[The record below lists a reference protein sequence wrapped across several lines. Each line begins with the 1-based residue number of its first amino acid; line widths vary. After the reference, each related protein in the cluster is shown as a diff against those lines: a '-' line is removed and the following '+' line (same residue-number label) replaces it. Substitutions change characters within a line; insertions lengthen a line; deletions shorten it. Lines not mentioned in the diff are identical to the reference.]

1 MPSSLRSGWT
11 NECQTQHNAS
21 KSWVGRPTARMGAAH
36 TFIARTIDCSRVA
49 VTNLMH
55 RHRRTQSDNAPGG
68 PVPAYV
74 ASVES
79 LPDSDVFS
87 DECLRSVVP
96 NVRRTPQCDYWGQYD
111 YWGRQF
117 KLFCLFQF
125 CIIYFLI
132 LFAYMSK
139 DGGGGGETKFRR
151 CLDRAWQFFF
161 FLNK

>member
-1 MPSSLRSGWT
+1 MGVGIHERRVPLRYKNSLYGMSHIHSDQKYIYITKWMPNSLRSGWT
-11 NECQTQHNAS
+11 NECQTQR
-21 KSWVGRPTARMGAAH
+21 KQVMGRPTARMGAAH

-55 RHRRTQSDNAPGG
+55 RHRQTQSGNAPGG
-68 PVPAYV
+68 PVPACV

-79 LPDSDVFS
+79 LPDTDVFS

-117 KLFCLFQF
+117 KLCCLFQF
-125 CIIYFLI
+125 CIIYF
-132 LFAYMSK
+132 
-139 DGGGGGETKFRR
+139 
-151 CLDRAWQFFF
+151 
-161 FLNK
+161 